1 MPEGSYLAANFYT
14 TGELKLTSPESHTV
28 NILFLYTELAGYT
41 VACLNQLAG
50 EDVELH
56 VVSWPV
62 NPEAPFQFNMDLSIT
77 QYNRS
82 EYTDGALGQL
92 VEKIDPG
99 LIIVSGWIDSGYRA
113 VARRMRPTIPVVL
126 AMDNP
131 WKRTPKRL
139 LATALGRVT
148 LHKRFSHCWVPGQ
161 SQYQYA
167 RYLGFAPDKIKTG
180 FYSADLAHFNGIFR
194 ETFDAK
200 QKQFPHRFLYVGRYV
215 DFKGIFEMWEAFLGW
230 RKETNSDW
238 ELWCVGTGDQYEN
251 RVEGEGI
258 RHFGFL
264 QPDELKE
271 VIAQT
276 GVFVLPSRKEPW
288 GVVVQE
294 FAASGFP
301 LICSTE
307 IGAVEAFLK
316 PGLNGEQHKPQ
327 SVREIRSCFEQ
338 MANRSQ
344 EELVRMARESHELA
358 QQISPDTWTNTVMNF
373 FDN

>member
-1 MPEGSYLAANFYT
+1 M
-14 TGELKLTSPESHTV
+14 TSLEVHPAKV
-28 NILFLYTELAGYT
+28 LFLYTELAGYT
-41 VACLNQLAG
+41 VACLNRLAQ
-50 EDVELH
+50 EDIELH
-56 VVSWPV
+56 LVSWPI
-62 NPEAPFQFNMDLSIT
+62 NPEAPFQFNLSSNLT

-82 EYTDGALGQL
+82 DFSDEALWQL
-92 VEKIDPG
+92 VEKINPN
-99 LIIVSGWIDSGYRA
+99 LMIVSGWIDAGYCA
-113 VARRMRPTIPVVL
+113 VARKMKPSIPVVL

-131 WKRTPKRL
+131 WKPTPKRL
-139 LATALGRVT
+139 VATALGRLT
-148 LHKRFSHCWVPGQ
+148 LRKLFSHCWVPGQ

-167 RYLGFAPDKIKTG
+167 RYLGFAPDKIKKG
-180 FYSADLAHFNGIFR
+180 FYSADLAHFNGVFR
-194 ETFDAK
+194 ETFEAK

-215 DFKGIFEMWEAFLGW
+215 DFKGIFEMWEAFLSW
-230 RKETNSDW
+230 RKETKSDW
-238 ELWCVGTGDQYEN
+238 ELWCVGTGDRYES

-264 QPDELKE
+264 QPNELEE

-307 IGAVEAFLK
+307 IGAVETFLK
-316 PGLNGEQHKPQ
+316 PGLNGAQHKPQ
-327 SVREIRSCFEQ
+327 SVKEIKACFEQ
-338 MANRSQ
+338 MANCSQ
-344 EELVRMARESHELA
+344 EELVQMAQQSHELA
-358 QQISPDTWTNTVMNF
+358 QQISPETWTNTAMSF